1 MSSLFF
7 CVNRPYQLK
16 FLANLTEDNGV
27 LVDRK
32 LNVALTRARK
42 QMFIVGVPELLEL
55 NPIYADL
62 LRFCK
67 N

>member
-1 MSSLFF
+1 M
-7 CVNRPYQLK
+7 NRPYQLK